1 MLYSC
6 LWGLLLFAQDQ
17 AKDGDKSSP
26 GQNLF
31 SFLPIVLIIIVFYF
45 MVLGPGRRQRQ
56 EQANMMKALK
66 KNDEVLL
73 QGGIIGVVV
82 NLKEGTDEITI
93 KSDETKLR
101 VLKSAIARVLP
112 AKESTETK

>member
-6 LWGLLLFAQDQ
+6 LWSLLLFAEDQ
-17 AKDGDKSSP
+17 AKDEKSGS
-26 GQNLF
+26 GQSMFTLMT
-31 SFLPIVLIIIVFYF
+31 FLLIGVVFYF
-45 MVLGPGRRQRQ
+45 MILGPGRRQRQ
-56 EQANMMKALK
+56 EQANMLKALK

-82 NLKEGTDEITI
+82 NLKEGTEEITV

-112 AKESTETK
+112 AKDSTEAK